1 MNDFFVGIVQNQ
13 ESRAWRDE
21 SRCIFSFHFNCFS
34 IYVGF
39 LFLLHLFYST
49 VFLNLAAMSLG
60 ETLVEFWSRLTV
72 SLTMQVRSLLP
83 QLLGPQLKNLDFT
96 CLRLV
101 ADKQLMGSLY
111 SAMAEACP
119 NLERLA
125 MGQSFFFYPQLVADL
140 NKRLEKF
147 PKVSNMA

>member
-1 MNDFFVGIVQNQ
+1 MSHVA
-13 ESRAWRDE
+13 S
-21 SRCIFSFHFNCFS
+21 
-34 IYVGF
+34 F
-39 LFLLHLFYST
+39 LFISIVFPFMFLFFYFYST
-49 VFLNLAAMSLG
+49 FFILFLNPAAASLG
-60 ETLVEFWSRLTV
+60 ETLVEFRSRLTV

-83 QLLGPQLKNLDFT
+83 QLLGPQLKSLDFT

-147 PKVSNMA
+147 PKVSMALKDSNTH